1 MSHSYR
7 VYLGHFLIRA
17 YESCLWDKSSTLSR
31 EGFQHLAEAHS
42 LPFCFFQQNLLNTT
56 GILDGLLGPIY
67 HTIRQAQ
74 TSGKSSQN
82 IFSRHSS
89 ISEFDSKRRG
99 QFQGVL
105 DKREVGEGAAE
116 LETSRNG

>member
-1 MSHSYR
+1 MPDLHR
-7 VYLGHFLIRA
+7 VYLSHFLIRA
-17 YESCLWDKSSTLSR
+17 HESSLSDKPSTLFR

-42 LPFCFFQQNLLNTT
+42 LPFCFFQQNLLNST

-67 HTIRQAQ
+67 NTIGQAQ
-74 TSGKSSQN
+74 ASGKSSQN
-82 IFSRHSS
+82 IFSRHFS
-89 ISEFDSKRRG
+89 ISEFDSERRG